1 VKIAKDARDRALSLV
16 GAAAVVAGALWFGP
30 APGVGLP
37 AQTRPARP
45 NVLLIITDDQ
55 GFGDLD
61 IHGNPKIHTQNLD
74 RLARE
79 SVQFRSFYV
88 SPVCSPTRASLMT
101 GRYNYRTGVVD
112 TYLGRSLM
120 HADEVTLAEMLADAG
135 YRTGIFGKWHL
146 GDNYPLRAM
155 DQGFQES
162 LVLNG
167 GGIGQ
172 PSDPVGGESY
182 FDPLLRR
189 NGVWVKT
196 KGYVSDVI
204 TDAALKFINENR
216 DRPFFAYLAFNAP
229 HTPLEVPE
237 RYYAK
242 YKQMNL
248 RREDFPGVKEV
259 GGNPIPQSFDPETT
273 AKIYGMVENIDDN
286 LGRLLRRLD
295 ELELSDNTVV
305 IFMTDN
311 GPQQPR
317 YNAGMFQR
325 KGTTHEGGIRVPFF
339 VRWPGRFEAGR
350 KLGRIAAH
358 IDVTPTLL
366 EVCGVAKPTQVKFD
380 GVSLLP
386 LLKGE
391 RVDWPDR
398 ILFFQWHR
406 GDAPELYRA
415 FAARS
420 EQYKLVQPV
429 GQTGQTGQAG
439 QAGQNDGGWSPAFKL
454 YDMRRDPLETRD
466 LAAAQPEVVEK
477 LKRAYEVW
485 FKDVTSGRRYADPQI
500 SVARIFIGSP
510 QENPVRLTRQD
521 WRGPQAG
528 WTPHSL
534 GHWEVNVSRAGAYA
548 IAARVNKSDK
558 PATATFALGGVALRQ
573 NVPAGAI
580 EVVFSEARLPQ
591 GTGRL
596 ECYVE
601 QDGKKFGVRD
611 VTVRRLR

>member
-1 VKIAKDARDRALSLV
+1 MRHTHSFWLLV
-16 GAAAVVAGALWFGP
+16 LLAFVMAAAHFLSPGGTAVA
-30 APGVGLP
+30 
-37 AQTRPARP
+37 ARP
-45 NVLLIITDDQ
+45 NVVLIITDDQ
-55 GFGDLD
+55 GYGDLG
-61 IHGNPKIHTQNLD
+61 IHGNPKIHTRNLD

-79 SVQFRSFYV
+79 SVQFQSFYV

-120 HADEVTLAEMLADAG
+120 HTDEVTLAEMLASAG

-204 TDAALKFINENR
+204 TDAALKFIGEDR

-248 RREDFPGVKEV
+248 KPEDFPSGTEA
-259 GGNPIPQSFDPETT
+259 GGHPIPQNFDPDTT

-286 LGRLLRRLD
+286 VGRLLHRLD
-295 ELELSDNTVV
+295 ELKLSDNTVV
-305 IFMTDN
+305 IFLTDN

-325 KGTTHEGGIRVPFF
+325 KGSTHEGGIRVPFF
-339 VRWPGRFEAGR
+339 VRWRGRFAAGR
-350 KLGRIAAH
+350 KVDRIAAH
-358 IDVTPTLL
+358 IDVAPTLL
-366 EVCGVAKPTQVKFD
+366 EVCGVAKPSRVRFD

-398 ILFFQWHR
+398 TLFFQWHR
-406 GDAPELYRA
+406 GDTPELYRA

-420 EQYKLVQPV
+420 RQYKLARPA
-429 GQTGQTGQAG
+429 GQTGQTGQTG
-439 QAGQNDGGWSPAFKL
+439 RQNDGARSQAFKL
-454 YDMRRDPLETRD
+454 YDMQHDPLETRD

-477 LKRAYEVW
+477 MKRAYDAW
-485 FKDVTSGRRYADPQI
+485 FKDVTRDYADPQR

-528 WTPHSL
+528 WTPQSL
-534 GHWEVNVSRAGAYA
+534 GHWEVNVSRAGTYA
-548 IAARVNKSDK
+548 VAARVNNSDA
-558 PATATFALGGVALRQ
+558 PATARFALGGVVLRQ
-573 NVPAGAI
+573 DIPAGAI
-580 EVVFSEARLPQ
+580 EVVFSEVRLLQ
-591 GTGRL
+591 GAGRL
-596 ECYVE
+596 ECYIE
-601 QDGKKFGVRD
+601 QGGKKIGVRD
-611 VTVRRLR
+611 VTVKRLR